1 MYHLLSTFQKLIIH
15 SLIMQKTETYNA
27 YAQFDSVQQNYSKT
41 KGSLW
46 SFYRVEPNSVLG
58 GESNINYSIKDW
70 KSFDYK
76 QKLQGV
82 EKATI
87 QKKKLKLL
95 YHQNI

>member
-1 MYHLLSTFQKLIIH
+1 MAFKNNAPLIIYI
-15 SLIMQKTETYNA
+15 SKINNTLIDNA
-27 YAQFDSVQQNYSKT
+27 EDWDIVMPMHNLIQYSKIIQ
-41 KGSLW
+41 KQGSLW
-46 SFYRVEPNSVLG
+46 SFYRVEPNSVVG

-87 QKKKLKLL
+87 
-95 YHQNI
+95 